1 MLNRDLRAWRETA
14 RITQADAARAMGCTS
29 AFLCRLE
36 GGKVR
41 PNVLHVARLARLYDV
56 PPDVVGRALLRIP
69 EAAAKQGAA

>member
-41 PNVLHVARLARLYDV
+41 PNVLHVAALARLYAV
-56 PPDVVGRALLRIP
+56 PADVVGRAVLRVA
-69 EAAAKQGAA
+69 EAA